1 MKLLAGGYPSF
12 SRVHHF
18 CSDCS
23 FGELVSLN
31 SYFVVRKVGV
41 HGRNRIFPHIATH
54 AIVV

>member
-12 SRVHHF
+12 LRVHHF

-41 HGRNRIFPHIATH
+41 HGRNRIFPHMATH